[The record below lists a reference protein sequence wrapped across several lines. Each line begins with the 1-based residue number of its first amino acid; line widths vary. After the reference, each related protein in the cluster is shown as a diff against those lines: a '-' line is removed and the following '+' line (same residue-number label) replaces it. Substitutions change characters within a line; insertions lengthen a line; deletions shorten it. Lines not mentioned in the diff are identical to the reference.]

1 MHHGGM
7 AHFLPL
13 IESKVRPESVN
24 RTTNRFVGMHPWQKH
39 RSSSLTM
46 KSAW

>member
-1 MHHGGM
+1 MHHGYGTLF
-7 AHFLPL
+7 ASDR
-13 IESKVRPESVN
+13 IKVRPESVN
-24 RTTNRFVGMHPWQKH
+24 RTTESLVGMHPWQKH